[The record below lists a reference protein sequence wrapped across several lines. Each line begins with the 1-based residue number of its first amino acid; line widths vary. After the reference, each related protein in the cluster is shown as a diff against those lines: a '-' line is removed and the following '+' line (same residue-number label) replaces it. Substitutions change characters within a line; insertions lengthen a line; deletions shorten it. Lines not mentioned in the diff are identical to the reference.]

1 MTGAHVDDRTAV
13 LEARNVSLDFDGTD
27 SSGSKVTIHALD
39 RVNLTIHRGEIT
51 ALVGESGSG
60 KTSIAR
66 LFALIYKPTSGE
78 LYRNG
83 ELVHVHGKRAERAY
97 YRDVQL
103 IYQDPFASLNGLKK
117 ISTIL
122 GRVFKIHY
130 PKMRRKEI
138 AQRIDDVL
146 TKVNMTPPSRYLNR
160 YPTDLSGGQRQRI
173 AIARALAVSPQVL
186 LADEPTSMLDASI
199 RLDVLNLLSDLRE
212 TEGVSVLYIT
222 HDIASARYICDRIN
236 VMYGGRIVEAG
247 PTKQIISDTIHPYT
261 RLLLSAA
268 PDPARYKGSAN
279 STVIDILEGAPMN
292 NSVRVKGCRFAPLC
306 PLAQPRCTEEEL
318 PKFHSE
324 DGTREVTCWEAEE
337 RREFHR
343 V

>member
-173 AIARALAVSPQVL
+173 AIARALAVSPS
-186 LADEPTSMLDASI
+186 T
-199 RLDVLNLLSDLRE
+199 LR
-212 TEGVSVLYIT
+212 
-222 HDIASARYICDRIN
+222 
-236 VMYGGRIVEAG
+236 
-247 PTKQIISDTIHPYT
+247 
-261 RLLLSAA
+261 
-268 PDPARYKGSAN
+268 
-279 STVIDILEGAPMN
+279 
-292 NSVRVKGCRFAPLC
+292 
-306 PLAQPRCTEEEL
+306 
-318 PKFHSE
+318 
-324 DGTREVTCWEAEE
+324 
-337 RREFHR
+337 
-343 V
+343 